1 MTATTRPPQP
11 NDRPVIYYTATII
24 TLDGSDTNAYCE
36 PCEPGQG
43 YSEQSGHWDPD
54 RSYWRVHDSRDD
66 VRPDVYPNQS
76 EQAPAQW
83 LADQLG
89 ERLGNIDS
97 YDHGHTFYAAHE
109 AVHPGTLADAQ
120 GPGGE
125 LLSTI
130 RMTLA
135 RGGATKGQRTLTAAG
150 HAYGFSD
157 DELIEAAALLG
168 IADLSSRQAKRS
180 DTR

>member
-1 MTATTRPPQP
+1 MTTAREL
-11 NDRPVIYYTATII
+11 YFSATII
-24 TLDGSDTNAYCE
+24 TLDASDTNAYGE

-43 YSEQSGHWDPD
+43 YREQSGHWDPD
-54 RSYWRVHDSRDD
+54 RCYWRVHDGRDD
-66 VRPDVYPNQS
+66 VRPDVYPDQS
-76 EQAPAQW
+76 EQTSAQW
-83 LADQLG
+83 LADRLG

-109 AVHPGTLADAQ
+109 AVYPGALADAQ
-120 GPGGE
+120 GPEGE

-135 RGGATKGQRTLTAAG
+135 RGAATKWQRTLTAAG

-168 IADLSSRQAKRS
+168 IADLSSREASRP
-180 DTR
+180 DTH